1 MSFQNIVDYDGVWI
15 DMNEV
20 SNFCNPQG
28 DGQVCT
34 EDPTCSQPD
43 GCCVICTTVNSTN
56 KYDYPPFIPNIYYNS
71 LGEKTLAQSSYH
83 ASGDVEFNAHSLYGM
98 MESIATRKALL
109 ALKPNNR
116 PFILSRST
124 FPGSG
129 VHTAHWTGDNAA
141 TWDDLSASII
151 TMNNMALF
159 GIPMIGADICGFI
172 GATTEEL
179 CTRWIE
185 VGAFSPFSRDHNE
198 YDAPPQELYRWESTT
213 QASIIVLGLRYQLLP
228 HLYTLMYE
236 AHTLG
241 RTVHNALWMHFP
253 HDLTTHTETDG
264 QYMWSGS
271 ILFTPVLTE
280 GAVSVTGYFPA
291 EVWYPLLD
299 GDMIDASDGGRF
311 VDLETPL
318 LSTNVHLRGGHV
330 IPMQQSAMTTAE
342 VHASPFRLVVASPK
356 LGNTVAGRLYLD
368 DGTQNELTE
377 YSIVNY
383 HSDLYGS
390 LTSTVVASSYSLSTA
405 VLSSIEIWGG
415 VDDSD
420 VYCSATLTLTDSGV
434 VVKPSSSVMEPVN
447 GFNKVVIT
455 FDTKKS
461 AVNIVSNYTVA
472 YSCSD
477 SKEKSSSD
485 DDESGWDSLPL
496 YGQALIIVGCCLVAV
511 GLLGGSY
518 LVHSRRKEESLDHPL
533 L

>member
-1 MSFQNIVDYDGVWI
+1 
-15 DMNEV
+15 MNEV

-28 DGQVCT
+28 DGQVCV
-34 EDPTCSQPD
+34 EDPTCSQPG
-43 GCCVICTTVNSTN
+43 GCCVVCTTINTTN
-56 KYDYPPFIPNIYYNS
+56 KYDYPPFIPNIYYQN

-98 MESIATRKALL
+98 MESIATRNALL
-109 ALKPNNR
+109 ALRPNTR

-141 TWDDLSASII
+141 TWDDLAASII

-172 GATTEEL
+172 GTTTEEL

-198 YDAPPQELYRWESTT
+198 YGAPPQELYRWESTT
-213 QASIIVLGLRYQLLP
+213 KASIVVLGLRYQLLP

-236 AHTLG
+236 AHASG

-253 HDLTTHTETDG
+253 QDITTHTETDG
-264 QYMWSGS
+264 QYMWAGS

-280 GAVSVTGYFPA
+280 GAVSVTGYFP
-291 EVWYPLLD
+291 EDVWYPMLD
-299 GDMIDASDGGRF
+299 GQMIDASDGGRF

-318 LSTNVHLRGGHV
+318 LATNVHVRGGHV
-330 IPMQQSAMTTAE
+330 IPMQQAAMTTAE
-342 VHASPFRLVVASPK
+342 VHASTFRLVAAVPK
-356 LGNTVAGRLYLD
+356 LGNTMAGRLYLD

-383 HSDLYGS
+383 YSAEAGS
-390 LTSTVVASSYSLSTA
+390 LSSTVIASSYSLSTA
-405 VLSSIEIWGG
+405 LLSSVEFWGG
-415 VDDSD
+415 ANDNQI
-420 VYCSATLTLTDSGV
+420 YCTASLITSSGKV
-434 VVKPSSSVMEPVN
+434 VQPVSTTMVAMD
-447 GFNKVVIT
+447 GFNKVVIS
-455 FDTKKS
+455 FDTAKTP
-461 AVNIVSNYTVA
+461 VNIVSDYTVT
-472 YSCSD
+472 YDCSD
-477 SKEKSSSD
+477 TKEKSSSE
-485 DDESGWDSLPL
+485 DDESGWDAIPR
-496 YGQALIIVGCCLVAV
+496 YGQALIIVAICLAGV
-511 GLLGGSY
+511 GLLGGAY
-518 LVHSRRKEESLDHPL
+518 LIHDKRKKGSLGSPL